1 MKFNHGKTLTYMA
14 GETSQW
20 SCSKSAVSNVLIW
33 ASWALFS
40 VSSCTFIVVF
50 YVISLWSNDQSSKTF
65 PLASKGQ
72 RLQHVI
78 LFFLLHILSPCC
90 TNTNR
95 NKLTEMWFLQ
105 YGAWIHPPVSPD
117 IHFNSPSF
125 SSLYKH
131 TDQSYVSKE
140 TSSVTFLSPTQ
151 INVGLFE
158 RKPGVVAI
166 GPFKD

>member
-1 MKFNHGKTLTYMA
+1 M
-14 GETSQW
+14 
-20 SCSKSAVSNVLIW
+20 SNVLIW

-50 YVISLWSNDQSSKTF
+50 YVTSLWSNDQSSKTF
-65 PLASKGQ
+65 PLASNSQ
-72 RLQHVI
+72 RLQNVI
-78 LFFLLHILSPCC
+78 LFFLLYIPSACC

-105 YGAWIHPPVSPD
+105 YGAWIHPGVSPD
-117 IHFNSPSF
+117 IHFNSSSF

-131 TDQSYVSKE
+131 TDQSLDVSKE

-158 RKPGVVAI
+158 RKPGVVAV